1 MTEYAVID
9 TETTGLRSTKT
20 NRIVEVAVV
29 RLDSQFNEIA
39 RWETL
44 VNPKRDIGRTDIHHI
59 TAGEVLEAPE
69 FNAIAGELWH
79 HIEGAIT
86 IGHNVSFDIRFIKAE
101 FQRAGWDLEPWKGT
115 CTMQAA
121 GRLGLPLKLED
132 CCEEVGIDHPSAH
145 RALADTVATSKLI
158 SLFAD
163 ELDIRWSDRLVD
175 KNLNDIERIHRG
187 MAREN
192 IKLPTGI
199 GTLSIKYTAP
209 VSDVDDLLS
218 KPKSMEYLDALDGVL
233 EDRNIDE
240 EEKRELQN
248 LAAKAQFSEDELASL
263 HHAYFSAIHTEY
275 LHDEQITEDE
285 ERDLS
290 RIAQLLGIEDWR
302 SLPNIDSGLSLHA
315 EDFTGCLVCFTGDSS
330 CSRKGEKLSKDK
342 MKRLAE
348 QHGLI
353 VKSGVS
359 KKLDLLVVADPD
371 SQSGKAKRARELGI
385 RIVRDRQ
392 FWRMI
397 GVQVD

>member
-9 TETTGLRSTKT
+9 TETTGLFPGGTD
-20 NRIVEVAVV
+20 RIVEVAVV

-44 VNPKRDIGRTDIHHI
+44 VNPKRDVGRTDIHHI
-59 TAGEVLEAPE
+59 TAGDVIQAPE
-69 FNAIAGELWH
+69 FNEIAGELWH

-86 IGHNVSFDIRFIKAE
+86 IGHNVSFDIRFIAVE
-101 FQRAGWDLEPWKGT
+101 FRKAGWNLDPWKGT
-115 CTMQAA
+115 CTMWAA
-121 GRLGLPLKLED
+121 RRLGLPDKLES

-163 ELDIRWSDRLVD
+163 RLDIRWGEKLVNA
-175 KNLNDIERIHRG
+175 NLSSIQRIHTG
-187 MAREN
+187 VVREN

-199 GTLSIKYTAP
+199 GTLSIKNTAP
-209 VSDVDDLLS
+209 VLDVDDLLS
-218 KPKSMEYLDALDGVL
+218 KPESMAYLDALDGVL
-233 EDRNIDE
+233 EDRIIDE
-240 EEKRELQN
+240 DEKKELQE
-248 LAAKAQFSEDELASL
+248 LATKAAFSEEELSSL
-263 HHAYFSAIHTEY
+263 HQVYFVAIYTEY
-275 LHDEQITEDE
+275 LRDEQITEDE

-290 RIAQLLGIEDWR
+290 RIAQLLGIEDWH
-302 SLPNIDSGLSLHA
+302 SLPNIESKLMPRA
-315 EDFTGCLVCFTGDSS
+315 EDLTGCLVCFTGDSS
-330 CSRKGEKLSKDK
+330 CSIDGEKITRPAIKI
-342 MKRLAE
+342 LAE
-348 QHGLI
+348 QHGLVI
-353 VKSGVS
+353 RSGVS